1 MPNKALTLR
10 LPEAKVAELAAVA
23 QADEM
28 HVSDVVR
35 EAIDNHIA
43 ARRAE
48 QERRVGNARSARR
61 FRHSPHQSGANV
73 GSAAK
78 S

>member
-10 LPEAKVAELAAVA
+10 LPEAQVAELAAVA

-28 HVSDVVR
+28 HVSDAVR

-48 QERRVGNARSARR
+48 QRGTHDASDVQPPRVGQTSEARR
-61 FRHSPHQSGANV
+61 KAV
-73 GSAAK
+73 AD
-78 S
+78 